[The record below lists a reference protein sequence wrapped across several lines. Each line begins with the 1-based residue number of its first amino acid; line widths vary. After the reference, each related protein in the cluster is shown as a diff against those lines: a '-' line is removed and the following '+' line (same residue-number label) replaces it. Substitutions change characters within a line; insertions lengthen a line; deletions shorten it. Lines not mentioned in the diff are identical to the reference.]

1 MTAFAPQSF
10 EYDGCRFAYCV
21 EGSGPPV
28 IFIQGVGVHGRGWV
42 PQIEGLRSRFT
53 CLCFDN
59 RGMAGSQP
67 AARPI
72 SVEQMAVDA
81 LALMDRERWE
91 SAHLV
96 GHSLGGPI
104 AMQMA
109 LDHPARVRSLSLLCT
124 VARGAD
130 ATRLSWRLLT
140 VGLRSRIGP
149 RSARRR
155 AFLELVMP
163 PGSVTRSGAAQ
174 AASELAE
181 LFGHDLADQPEIAM
195 PQLRALRRFDA
206 TGRLSRLASLPTLV
220 VSATHDPIAPPRSGR
235 ALADGIPGAT
245 FVEIEDASHGLPIQH
260 AARLNGVLLDH
271 LEAVEAGRS
280 LGRAAEVS

>member
-1 MTAFAPQSF
+1 MTASAPRSI
-10 EYDGCRFAYCV
+10 EYEGCRLAYHV

-28 IFIQGVGVHGRGWV
+28 IFIQGVGVHGRGWA
-42 PQIEGLRSRFT
+42 PQIAGLRSRFA

-59 RGMAGSQP
+59 RGMGQSQP
-67 AARPI
+67 PARPI
-72 SVEQMAVDA
+72 SVEQMAADA
-81 LALMDRERWE
+81 LALMGREQWE

-109 LDHPARVRSLSLLCT
+109 LDHSARVRSLSLLCT

-140 VGLRSRIGP
+140 IGLRSRIGP
-149 RSARRR
+149 RAARRR
-155 AFLELVMP
+155 AFLDLVMP
-163 PGSVTRSGAAQ
+163 PGSVTQSGAAQ

-181 LFGHDLADQPEIAM
+181 LFGHDLADQAEIAM

-206 TGRLSRLASLPTLV
+206 TTRLAQLAAIPTLV
-220 VSATHDPIAPPRSGR
+220 VSATHDPIAPARFGR
-235 ALADGIPGAT
+235 ALAAAVPGAR
-245 FVEIEDASHGLPIQH
+245 FVEIEDASHGLPIQR
-260 AARLNGVLLDH
+260 AARVNALLLDH
-271 LEAVEAGRS
+271 FETVEAGRR
-280 LGRAAEVS
+280 LPRASEVS